1 MYGFGPNYEKREL
14 RGYKLSND
22 MKIVDSG
29 CDATLQ
35 DFGMI
40 DWTEK
45 ELAELEIFTAEAEG
59 EYLFVLTFTPTMPVY
74 RPPMRLK
81 VSLCS
86 GENEVQRT
94 VFCDSTY
101 NSAPV
106 TDHRRRAGA
115 FPAVVGSLKVAEGG
129 VVKVKRMLTS
139 YQGSVWLMSS
149 WTVYKIS

>member
-14 RGYKLSND
+14 RGYKLSGD
-22 MKIVDSG
+22 MKIVESG

-45 ELAELEIFTAEAEG
+45 KLAELEIFTAEAEG
-59 EYLFVLTFTPTMPVY
+59 EYLFILTLTPSMPVY

-81 VSLCS
+81 VVLCS

-94 VFCDSTY
+94 VFCDATY

-106 TDHRRRAGA
+106 DDHRRRAGA
-115 FPAVVGSLKVAEGG
+115 FPAVVGALKVAEGG

-139 YQGSVWLMSS
+139 YEGSIWLMSS

>member
-1 MYGFGPNYEKREL
+1 MYGFGPNYEKRVL
-14 RGYKLSND
+14 HGYKLSSD
-22 MKIVDSG
+22 MRIVESG
-29 CDATLQ
+29 CEATLQ
-35 DFGMI
+35 DFGLL

-45 ELAELEIFTAEAEG
+45 KLAEIEIFTAEAEG
-59 EYLFVLTFTPTMPVY
+59 EYLFVLTFTPIMPVY

-106 TDHRRRAGA
+106 TDHRRRTGA

-139 YQGSVWLMSS
+139 YQGSVLLMSS